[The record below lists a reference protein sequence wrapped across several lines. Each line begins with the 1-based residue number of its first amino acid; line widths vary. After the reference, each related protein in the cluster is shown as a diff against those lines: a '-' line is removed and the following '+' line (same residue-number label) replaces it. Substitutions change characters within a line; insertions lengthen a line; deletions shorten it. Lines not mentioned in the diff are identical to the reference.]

1 MAGNPSE
8 EETKFWLKIGLYVAG
23 LGLGILTKLTELLK
37 EPGANWKDV
46 IIYVMPPL
54 SVGFVVLSIL
64 YYYGAGW
71 VSLPISV
78 ICGKYG
84 KEIWELVYRW
94 GIATLKVFLGGD
106 K

>member
-1 MAGNPSE
+1 
-8 EETKFWLKIGLYVAG
+8 LKICLYVAG

-37 EPGANWKDV
+37 QPGANWKDV
-46 IIYVMPPL
+46 IITIMPPL

-84 KEIWELVYRW
+84 KEIWEIVFVW
-94 GIATLKVFLGGD
+94 GKATLQATLKVFLGGG
-106 K
+106 KNE